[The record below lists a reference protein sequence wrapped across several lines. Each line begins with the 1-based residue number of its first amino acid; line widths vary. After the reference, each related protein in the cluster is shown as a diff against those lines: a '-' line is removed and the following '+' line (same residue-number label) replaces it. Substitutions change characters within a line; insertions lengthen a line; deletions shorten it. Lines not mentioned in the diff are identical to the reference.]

1 MSWEAVTWATKQRMK
16 SSHEQLVLLVLANA
30 ADPDGVAFARWPG
43 RDHWWKYL
51 VDLTRLSKS
60 TLFRDINTLIEVGLC
75 ARSMIVMADGTRRP
89 TIQLDLAA
97 SYKFEKTEEQNA
109 HSHPGNENEED
120 GEDGETGN
128 DINDKQ
134 SDFGDAEIHSHTETV
149 PTVGNEPTTSIPTGG
164 TGPFPIVGMH
174 KDSSKDCSKE
184 SPPTPRGGP
193 STPDD
198 GFEEFQK
205 AWPRPI
211 ERLSVA
217 RSVWAHV
224 PTAKRGE
231 VIAAAKGYFAWIGK
245 QRKEPAIVSAQTFLR
260 ESSGW
265 AQWLP
270 YAPDAAGTS
279 SITTAYP
286 LSSPE
291 GKSLVVLHEIAG
303 LDQYLRGIMIRN
315 GAVNYPRPVGKRLL
329 TLADAGL
336 RDAWVVLS
344 RQQAAAWEGFLRET
358 VTVQVRKHLKEGDR
372 APWPWP
378 PSAEGKIYS
387 TGPPETLL
395 SEQDVEDFK

>member
-75 ARSMIVMADGTRRP
+75 ARSMIVMSDGTRRP
-89 TIQLDLAA
+89 TIQLDLSANF
-97 SYKFEKTEEQNA
+97 KFDKEHSA
-109 HSHPGNENEED
+109 HSHTETEPEHDLEETENHH
-120 GEDGETGN
+120 

-134 SDFGDAEIHSHTETV
+134 DEFSGDEIHSHTETG
-149 PTVGNEPTTSIPTGG
+149 PTGGNEAPTLIPTGG
-164 TGPFPIVGMH
+164 NDPFPIVGMH
-174 KDSSKDCSKE
+174 KDSSNSCSKE

-193 STPDD
+193 SVPDD
-198 GFEEFQK
+198 RFEEFRK
-205 AWPRPI
+205 AWLRPI

-217 RSVWAHV
+217 MSAWDRV
-224 PTAKRGE
+224 PTEKRGE
-231 VIAAAKGYFAWIGK
+231 VIAAARGYSAWVGK

-260 ESSGW
+260 ENSGW
-265 AQWLP
+265 GQWLI
-270 YAPDAAGTS
+270 YTPDASGSS
-279 SITTAYP
+279 SISTGHP
-286 LSSPE
+286 LASLD

-303 LDQYLRGIMIRN
+303 LDQYLRTIMVRSGI
-315 GAVNYPRPVGKRLL
+315 VNYLRPVTPQLL
-329 TLADAGL
+329 ALAQSGPKDDWPAL
-336 RDAWVVLS
+336 T

-358 VTVQVRKHLKEGDR
+358 VTVQVRNRLKEGSH

-378 PSAEGKIYS
+378 PRKDGSLSS
-387 TGPPETLL
+387 TGPPEALMTD
-395 SEQDVEDFK
+395 QDLADFK